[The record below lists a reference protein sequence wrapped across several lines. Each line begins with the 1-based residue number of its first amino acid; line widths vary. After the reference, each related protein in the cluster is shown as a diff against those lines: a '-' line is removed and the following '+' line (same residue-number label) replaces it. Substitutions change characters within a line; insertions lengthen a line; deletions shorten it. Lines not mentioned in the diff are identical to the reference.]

1 MNSHLSQPELYP
13 AIDLRGGRVVRLLQ
27 GDYAQETVYG
37 DDPVAVAT
45 SFADAGATWIHI
57 VDLDAARTGNPI
69 NRPVV
74 AAVAKALRGRAS
86 IQTGGGVRAVSD
98 AQALADAG
106 VARVVMGSAA
116 VADPSL
122 VEAAAKVVAVA
133 VGLDHRAGEIAV
145 HGWTKD
151 SVVQLNEALTWF
163 PSASAFVITDISRD
177 GMLQGPDVDGLR
189 AAALATTIPVIAS
202 GGVASFDDVRIL
214 ATIPALAGV
223 ITGKAIYEGR
233 FTVEQAVAVLRDLEN
248 GSQGRAQ

>member
-1 MNSHLSQPELYP
+1 MSSHVSRPELYP

-37 DDPVAVAT
+37 DDPGAVAT

-57 VDLDAARTGNPI
+57 VDLDAARTGDPI

-86 IQTGGGVRAVSD
+86 IQTGGGVRAVTD

-151 SVVQLNEALTWF
+151 SGVQLNEALSWF

-202 GGVASFDDVRIL
+202 GGVASLDDVRIL
-214 ATIPALAGV
+214 ATIPALAVV

-233 FTVEQAVAVLRDLEN
+233 FTVEQAVAVLLDLEN
-248 GSQGRAQ
+248 GSQGSAQ

>member
-1 MNSHLSQPELYP
+1 MSSKPIVDLYP

-37 DDPVAVAT
+37 DDAVAVAI
-45 SFADAGATWIHI
+45 SFADAGAKWIHI
-57 VDLDAARTGNPI
+57 VDLDAARTGDPI

-86 IQTGGGVRAVSD
+86 IQTGGGVRALSD

-116 VADPSL
+116 VADPKL

-151 SVVQLNEALTWF
+151 SGVQLNDALTWF
-163 PSASAFVITDISRD
+163 PTASAFVITDISRD

-189 AAALATTIPVIAS
+189 AAALSTKIPVIAS
-202 GGVASFDDVRIL
+202 GGVSSLDDVRIL
-214 ATIPALAGV
+214 AEIPELGGI
-223 ITGKAIYEGR
+223 ITGKAVYEGR
-233 FTVEQAVAVLRDLEN
+233 FTVAQAIALLN
-248 GSQGRAQ
+248 GANPNSSGTTS